1 MAKNITLLGANYP
14 NVPAVVLP
22 KTGGGSAVF
31 YDIDEILPVGA
42 IFMTTSSSAP
52 SFGGTWQEI
61 KMPMTWGDLEDGNRS
76 YVNGTGTGTVHF
88 WRRTA

>member
-1 MAKNITLLGANYP
+1 MAKNISLLGANYP
-14 NVPAVVLP
+14 DVPAVVLP

-52 SFGGTWQEI
+52 SKDTQLMAVFTGSQEQNQTLIYI
-61 KMPMTWGDLEDGNRS
+61 KCGRIQTPSKMKI
-76 YVNGTGTGTVHF
+76 
-88 WRRTA
+88 